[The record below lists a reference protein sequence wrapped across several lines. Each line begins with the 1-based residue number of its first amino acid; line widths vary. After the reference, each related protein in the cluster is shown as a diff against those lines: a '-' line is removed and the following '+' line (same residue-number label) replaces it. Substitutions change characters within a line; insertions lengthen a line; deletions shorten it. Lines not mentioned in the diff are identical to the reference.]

1 MKVIVVRKEHT
12 QARTYSG
19 SGTEFLAMLAG
30 VLLLF
35 MVIGGGFTYT
45 FLSLSQEQVLTREG
59 VKNWLQ
65 VIDNQQQD
73 LELVRQGTQDQVDA
87 VMLRLAELQGRM
99 TRLDALGERLTAK
112 VNLNDGEFDFSEVPA
127 LGGPHEV
134 SGADADH
141 RVTLLDAIEQLADQ
155 IDDREQ
161 QLDLLDALIAN
172 RTIHDDSLVAGLPVK
187 QGWLSSRYGR
197 RTDPFTGKPS
207 WHKGVDF
214 AGKRGSDIVSVAA
227 GVVVSSGTRHGF
239 GLLVEINHGNGFLT
253 RYAHNESNQVKVGD
267 IVARGQVI
275 AKMGSSGRSTGPHV
289 HFEVLQD
296 GKHRDPAQYLYRK
309 TK

>member
-1 MKVIVVRKEHT
+1 MKVIVVRKDHT
-12 QARTYSG
+12 LARTYSG
-19 SGTEFLAMLAG
+19 NGMDLLAMLAG

-35 MVIGGGFTYT
+35 MVIGGGFTYI
-45 FLSLSQEQVLTREG
+45 FLSLSQEQVLTKEG
-59 VKNWLQ
+59 VKNWQQ
-65 VIDNQQQD
+65 VIDSQQQD
-73 LELVRQGTQDQVDA
+73 LEIVRQGTQDQVDA
-87 VMLRLAELQGRM
+87 VMLRLAELQGQM

-161 QLDLLDALIAN
+161 QLDMLDALIAN

-187 QGWLSSRYGR
+187 KGWLSSRYGR

-214 AGKRGSDIVSVAA
+214 AGKRGSEIVSVAA
-227 GVVVSSGTRHGF
+227 GVVVSSGTRYGY
-239 GLLVEINHGNGFLT
+239 GLLVEVNHGNGFLT
-253 RYAHNESNQVKVGD
+253 RYAHNETNQVKVGD
-267 IVARGQVI
+267 IVSRGQVI

-289 HFEVLQD
+289 HFEVLKD
-296 GKHRDPAQYLYRK
+296 GKHQDPAQYLYRK